1 MPSSVRNKAVKM
13 NKMDR
18 GAVGSSM
25 MSGNS
30 SEDRDS
36 IARRT
41 NQSRTSGMAQA
52 NLFSSMDDSN
62 QGSFAAMQ
70 VQKRDHR
77 KYDKE
82 RPKPY
87 LDFNDFLVA
96 IGELIEGERPEI
108 VDNLVEHLTG
118 IQM

>member
-1 MPSSVRNKAVKM
+1 MSEVPTARSRAGKM
-13 NKMDR
+13 TKLDR

-41 NQSRTSGMAQA
+41 NQSRTSNMAQA
-52 NLFSSMDDSN
+52 NLYASMEETN
-62 QGSFAAMQ
+62 QNGFAGIPA
-70 VQKRDHR
+70 QKRDHR
-77 KYDKE
+77 KYDRE
-82 RPKPY
+82 RPRPF
-87 LDFNDFLVA
+87 LDWSDFLGA
-96 IGELIEGERPEI
+96 MDELIGGDRPEI

-118 IQM
+118 I